1 VNLQIFLLYCLVYCV
16 LALLLA
22 AVLLR
27 IIEGPYATLR
37 ERYLERSKTDDEK
50 YNNRSMRPKQGG
62 SGKNLLVGNDTKPS
76 WADDTNGRKA
86 F

>member
-1 VNLQIFLLYCLVYCV
+1 MNFQVFLLYFLVFST
-16 LALLLA
+16 LALLSA

-27 IIEGPYATLR
+27 IIEGPWALLR

-62 SGKNLLVGNDTKPS
+62 SGKNQLVGNDTKPS
-76 WADDTNGRKA
+76 WADDTKGRKV